1 MRGIILTG
9 ATGGLGKALADV
21 IVGERDTQLICLYR
35 NQRKYEELFPYK
47 TENMQGYFIKKEDD
61 FSGLRELVNPGRFDS
76 LILILNAF
84 SISPIKRVGDFEPKE
99 IEEFLY
105 GNLTRNVLL
114 LNLVVQICKEHSINL
129 RIINLDSGAADF
141 PLTGWGN
148 YCAGK
153 AYMNSFLSV
162 VAEENPGFQIVSFD
176 PGVINTNMQA
186 GIRAT
191 DKAVFD
197 KVDIFISYQEENKLR
212 EPMEVAEKI
221 KERYVNA
228 WMAESMREKNR

>member
-21 IVGERDTQLICLYR
+21 LVTEKDTELICLYR
-35 NQRKYEELFPYK
+35 NQRKFEELFPNTK
-47 TENMQGYFIKKEDD
+47 ENMQGYMIKKDDD
-61 FSGLRELVNPGRFDS
+61 FTGLDEFVNPAKYES

-105 GNLTRNVLL
+105 GNLTRNVML
-114 LNLVVQICKEHSINL
+114 LNWVVRISKKHSLNL
-129 RIINLDSGAADF
+129 RIINVDSGAADF

-148 YCAGK
+148 YCAAK

-162 VAEENPGFQIVSFD
+162 VAEENPQFQIVSFD
-176 PGVINTNMQA
+176 PGVMDTKMQA
-186 GIRAT
+186 EIRAA
-191 DKAVFD
+191 DKTVFD
-197 KVDIFISYQEENKLR
+197 KVDTFIGYQQDKRLHD
-212 EPMEVAEKI
+212 PMEVAEKM
-221 KERYVNA
+221 KERYVDA
-228 WMAESMREKNR
+228 WTAKSMRE